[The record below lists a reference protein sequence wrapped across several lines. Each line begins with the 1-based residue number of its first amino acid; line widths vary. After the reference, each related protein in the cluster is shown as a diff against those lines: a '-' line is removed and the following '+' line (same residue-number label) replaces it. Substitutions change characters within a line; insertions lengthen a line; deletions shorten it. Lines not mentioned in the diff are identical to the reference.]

1 MNGYLVIEDLIND
14 GHVGKDQLLEVEDL
28 VLQGSWGTD
37 EEAAR
42 DPSFTYG
49 KELNGRHYDIQ
60 QNDIRHYDT

>member
-42 DPSFTYG
+42 DPSFAYG
-49 KELNGRHYDIQ
+49 KELNGRHYDI
-60 QNDIRHYDT
+60 RHYDT